1 MNNEVAILMADDDA
15 DDRLMVKDAFAD
27 NHIINPIVFV
37 EDGEQL
43 IEYLFRTGRFEGSTH
58 SLPGMILLDL
68 NMPKIDGREALNK
81 IKSSH
86 LHRHIPVIVFT
97 TSKAQEDTIRMYKS
111 GVNSFIVKPVT
122 YHGLV
127 EVIGVLGKYWL
138 DVVSLPE
145 EPH

>member
-27 NHIINPIVFV
+27 NNIINPIVFV

-43 IEYLFRTGRFEGSTH
+43 IDYLFRSGKFQDSSH
-58 SLPGMILLDL
+58 ALPGMILLDL

-86 LHRHIPVIVFT
+86 QHRHIPVIVFT
-97 TSKAQEDTIRMYKS
+97 TSKAQEDMVRMYKS

-122 YHGLV
+122 YNGLV

-145 EPH
+145 ENH